1 MSAVNDWQSNIES
14 AIENLQDKYLNAI
27 NAIFDN
33 LNNQLTNGK
42 GLAYINEEWE
52 LINKNADR
60 YLDTIN
66 SQYGIQTLQQK
77 YLDAIDKTSSLAGQ
91 KKLTKLMNEQVEALK
106 AQDKLS
112 QADLDRADL
121 KYQIAVKRLQ
131 LEEAQ
136 QNKSTMRLRRDSQG
150 NYSYQYTADE
160 DETSKLESELSNLYN
175 QLYNFDKDQYTANL
189 EEMYAI
195 WEEYQQ
201 KMTEAMQINDPEQ
214 REARKLLI
222 TQQYEELING
232 IVRDNEKIK
241 QELHESTFL
250 ELADLY
256 DEDYGKYASLAEAEQ
271 EILMDQMIPQWNTG
285 IQEMI
290 DKFAGE
296 GGFGP
301 TCEEALNKL
310 AETTEQYETDLGKLQ
325 EAAAVSFE
333 EIAKSIDPVL
343 EKTGQLVKDNDALF
357 SSYQKQV
364 DAINNVLNALRNLT
378 AQYEGAR
385 KAASDAAEASYKY
398 WEEQQRQAQA
408 AAAKNDSAKVDQQ
421 VKNGGGSG
429 SSSGG
434 SSGGQYSGYRLG
446 GRSYTIRR
454 GDTL

>member
-1 MSAVNDWQSNIES
+1 
-14 AIENLQDKYLNAI
+14 
-27 NAIFDN
+27 
-33 LNNQLTNGK
+33 
-42 GLAYINEEWE
+42 
-52 LINKNADR
+52 
-60 YLDTIN
+60 
-66 SQYGIQTLQQK
+66 
-77 YLDAIDKTSSLAGQ
+77 
-91 KKLTKLMNEQVEALK
+91 MNEQVEALK

-112 QADLDRADL
+112 QGDLDRADL

-357 SSYQKQV
+357 SSYQNK
-364 DAINNVLNALRNLT
+364 
-378 AQYEGAR
+378 
-385 KAASDAAEASYKY
+385 
-398 WEEQQRQAQA
+398 
-408 AAAKNDSAKVDQQ
+408 
-421 VKNGGGSG
+421 
-429 SSSGG
+429 
-434 SSGGQYSGYRLG
+434 
-446 GRSYTIRR
+446 
-454 GDTL
+454 

>member
-1 MSAVNDWQSNIES
+1 
-14 AIENLQDKYLNAI
+14 
-27 NAIFDN
+27 
-33 LNNQLTNGK
+33 
-42 GLAYINEEWE
+42 
-52 LINKNADR
+52 
-60 YLDTIN
+60 
-66 SQYGIQTLQQK
+66 
-77 YLDAIDKTSSLAGQ
+77 
-91 KKLTKLMNEQVEALK
+91 
-106 AQDKLS
+106 
-112 QADLDRADL
+112 
-121 KYQIAVKRLQ
+121 
-131 LEEAQ
+131 
-136 QNKSTMRLRRDSQG
+136 
-150 NYSYQYTADE
+150 
-160 DETSKLESELSNLYN
+160 
-175 QLYNFDKDQYTANL
+175 
-189 EEMYAI
+189 
-195 WEEYQQ
+195 
-201 KMTEAMQINDPEQ
+201 
-214 REARKLLI
+214 
-222 TQQYEELING
+222 
-232 IVRDNEKIK
+232 
-241 QELHESTFL
+241 
-250 ELADLY
+250 
-256 DEDYGKYASLAEAEQ
+256 
-271 EILMDQMIPQWNTG
+271 MIPQWNTG

-385 KAASDAAEASYKY
+385 KAALDAAEASYKY

-421 VKNGGGSG
+421 AKNDSGSG

>member
-77 YLDAIDKTSSLAGQ
+77 YLDAIDETSNLAGQ

-421 VKNGGGSG
+421 AKNGSGSG